1 MRRTNIRDVA
11 KAAGVSVA
19 TVSKALN
26 GYQDVNPETR
36 RCVLDV
42 ANKLNYVADT
52 NARNMGGK
60 VETTTIALLVNGLRS
75 EDPSGFVFGILS
87 GTHYICKRRNC
98 DFMLLTTSSQEQE
111 MTPLL
116 QLCRQKSV
124 NGIVASGFRLGDPYI
139 EQMKEIDLPVAFIDM
154 DEKGRNVFNVSID
167 NVAAAKRATE
177 VLLQKGHRDVAML
190 NGTPARRCS
199 GTRRRT
205 RASPPARRG

>member
-36 RCVLDV
+36 RRVLDV

-98 DFMLLTTSSQEQE
+98 DFMLLTTSSQE
-111 MTPLL
+111 
-116 QLCRQKSV
+116 
-124 NGIVASGFRLGDPYI
+124 
-139 EQMKEIDLPVAFIDM
+139 
-154 DEKGRNVFNVSID
+154 
-167 NVAAAKRATE
+167 
-177 VLLQKGHRDVAML
+177 
-190 NGTPARRCS
+190 RR
-199 GTRRRT
+199 
-205 RASPPARRG
+205 